1 MTVDLPKTH
10 IPIIAA
16 KLVLLLFAVQASAA
30 QPQTFSDTETQNF
43 TSSCSYGDLNWSTTF
58 TVQGSIF
65 LEATQA
71 ATRFQVLFS
80 ASTVITNPLNGKVA
94 TGKQH
99 STQTLFARNGSTATS
114 GLNQSISVAGVGT
127 VLQIAGRVVIDSNG
141 NVVLS
146 TPLHD
151 DTDLTPLCN
160 ALQ

>member
-1 MTVDLPKTH
+1 MN
-10 IPIIAA
+10 IIRSGSTNYRLAMLVFALAA
-16 KLVLLLFAVQASAA
+16 VPAFAA

-43 TSSCSYGDLNWSTTF
+43 ASSCSYGDLNWSTTF
-58 TVQGSIF
+58 TAQGSIF
-65 LEATQA
+65 LEPTQA

-80 ASTVITNPLNGKVA
+80 ASTFITNPLNGKIA

-99 STQTLFARNGSTATS
+99 SSETLFARNGSAATS
-114 GLNQSISVAGVGT
+114 GLSQSIKVVGEGT

-141 NVVLS
+141 NLVLS

-151 DTDLTPLCN
+151 NTDLTPLCN